1 MSHKHGK
8 TKKGKFSKHNKKFRK
23 NGKVGGKGPKIP
35 FLLGCEGLEK
45 IPPKDLAYPEGFL
58 VHMKYSDPQ
67 GVLNNAAALFASVR
81 FRMNS
86 VYDPDPTLGGGTVDG
101 YTFFSTIYG
110 RYRVVGFKYKVAFD
124 NNDAFEKRAIC
135 WPSMIDLGT
144 NYSATDQAT
153 ELPYSKFKVLSSKGG
168 GSQTKVISGF
178 VPLAQ
183 FYGESSYNTG
193 ESTLANYNTNP
204 ALILFFNIGTSSG
217 TVLSLGAGVSV
228 CLHYVTKWTSRE
240 TVTNFNLPENRE
252 QIERWLNFCHNKGCV
267 TNKELHEKESL
278 MLLKDKLEV
287 FKEMQTLALTLPAW
301 SSAEED
307 HTSKEFSAW
316 QKAADDLKFN

>member
-1 MSHKHGK
+1 MKNTKFKHKVK
-8 TKKGKFSKHNKKFRK
+8 NKNKEFTGR
-23 NGKVGGKGPKIP
+23 GYGPKIP
-35 FLLGCEGLEK
+35 VLLGCEGLEK
-45 IPPKDLAYPEGFL
+45 IPPKSLAYPEGFL

-81 FRMNS
+81 YRMNS

-110 RYRVVGFKYKVAFD
+110 RYRVVGFQYKIAFD

-135 WPSMIDLGT
+135 WPSMIDLGS

-168 GSQTKVISGF
+168 GSQTKVITGF

-193 ESTLANYNTNP
+193 ESALSNYNANP
-204 ALILFFNIGTSSG
+204 ALVLFFNVGTSSG
-217 TVLSLGAGVSV
+217 TVLSLGTGISV

-240 TVTNFNLPENRE
+240 TVTNFQLPENRE
-252 QIERWLNFCHNKGCV
+252 VVERWLNFCHNNGYV
-267 TNKELHEKESL
+267 TNKELHDKQKLIALKERV
-278 MLLKDKLEV
+278 DA
-287 FKEMQTLALTLPAW
+287 FKEMQTLSLTLPSWTAV
-301 SSAEED
+301 EECSD
-307 HTSKEFSAW
+307 SKEHSVW
-316 QKAADDLKFN
+316 QRAADAFNDN